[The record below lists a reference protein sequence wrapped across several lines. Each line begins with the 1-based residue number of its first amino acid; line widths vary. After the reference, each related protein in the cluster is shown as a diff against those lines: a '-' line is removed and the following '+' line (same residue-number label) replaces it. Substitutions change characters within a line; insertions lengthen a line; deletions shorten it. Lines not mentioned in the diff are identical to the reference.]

1 MIKKDRYA
9 QRARIKQRIRKIV
22 AGTSERPRLTIYRSL
37 KHIYAQIVDDSAGNT
52 LVAASTRSKELR
64 DKLKATKSPVS
75 ASKLVGVSLAQKAL
89 ERNIDKVVFDRNG
102 YRYHGN
108 VKALADGA
116 REGGLKF

>member
-22 AGTSERPRLTIYRSL
+22 AGTSDRPRLTIYRSL
-37 KHIYAQIVDDSAGNT
+37 KHIYAQIVDDSVGNT

-102 YRYHGN
+102 YRYHGS